1 MPSRMHEGLIQ
12 IFRNRPA
19 LAVEVLRDLLHAEV
33 PAYSTIQLEKLDL
46 AEIKL
51 SQSQPD
57 LIVLLLDGAP
67 VHAIVIETQL
77 GRDPDKPFTW
87 PVYLTHVR
95 ARLRWPT
102 SLLVI
107 APDGAIARWCAKPIE
122 TGHPGFTLTPQ
133 VLGPDEVPVVT
144 DPEIADQ
151 DPEVALLSVV
161 AHGHGKHGL
170 AIAKAVLVAVDKLD
184 ENRKALYTDL
194 VHISVGDAVR
204 KALEAMMAGGYEF
217 QSDFAKTYFGR
228 GRAEGRA
235 VGEARGE
242 ARAVLLVL
250 KARGLAV
257 SEESQQR
264 MLACQDIAQ
273 LDRWAERAATVTD
286 VAELFVEPAT

>member
-1 MPSRMHEGLIQ
+1 MMREGLIQ

-33 PAYSTIQLEKLDL
+33 PAYSTIELQELDL
-46 AEIKL
+46 NEIKL
-51 SQSQPD
+51 SQYQPD

-77 GRDPDKPFTW
+77 GRDPDKLFTW

-95 ARLRWPT
+95 ARLRCPT
-102 SLLVI
+102 SLLVV
-107 APDGAIARWCAKPIE
+107 APDGAIARWCSKPIE

-161 AHGHGKHGL
+161 AHGHGAHGL

-228 GRAEGRA
+228 GRAEG
-235 VGEARGE
+235 EALGE

-257 SEESQQR
+257 SEESRQR
-264 MLACQDIAQ
+264 MLTCQDIAQ

>member
-1 MPSRMHEGLIQ
+1 MMHEGLIQ

-33 PAYSTIQLEKLDL
+33 PAFSTIQLEELDPS
-46 AEIKL
+46 EIKL
-51 SQSQPD
+51 AHYKPD

-95 ARLRWPT
+95 ARLRCPT

-122 TGHPGFTLTPQ
+122 TGHPGFTLTPR

-144 DPEIADQ
+144 EPAVAGQ
-151 DPEVALLSVV
+151 DPEVAVLSVV
-161 AHGHGKHGL
+161 AHGQGEHGF
-170 AIAKAVLVAVDKLD
+170 AIAKAVMAAADGLD
-184 ENRKALYTDL
+184 EDRKALYTDL
-194 VHISVGDAVR
+194 AYISVGEAVR
-204 KALEAMMAGGYEF
+204 KALEAMMNSGYEF

-228 GRAEGRA
+228 GRSEGRA
-235 VGEARGE
+235 EGEALGE

-257 SEESQQR
+257 AEEVRQR
-264 MLACQDIAQ
+264 VLACKDIAQ
-273 LDRWAERAATVTD
+273 LDRWAERAVTVND
-286 VAELFVEPAT
+286 AAELFLETAP